1 MLKNYL
7 TIALRNLTRHLGYSL
22 INIIGLSIGMAC
34 CILIGLYIQDE
45 FKVDRFHSK
54 SDRIYRLLRETRL
67 ENGSKDM
74 GYGTSGNAGP
84 ALKSDYPEIETV
96 VRYMSWDGIWTKYE
110 DKKFNQRFCLTDP
123 DFLNVFDFELLSG
136 NRETALSQPLAVLI
150 TQSTAQRFFGNDDPL
165 GKTLSVDDRYMGGD
179 YTITGVLK
187 DIPTHSTLQFD
198 ILCAT
203 VNTSWTR
210 DVFERWIPNSVWRPA
225 NNYILLR
232 EGANIASLEQQM
244 PAFMSRYMGEEILEN
259 NAYYLQPFERI
270 YLYSKTDY
278 NIPYTNDITQIY
290 SFATIGLFILIIACI
305 NFMNLAT
312 ARSARRAR
320 EVGLRKVVG
329 AYRSQLIRQFLGES
343 FLLSI
348 LAAGL
353 ALMAVYFALPFLN
366 DFVQKQITLS
376 DTTLYFTLISLFALT
391 LLVGLLAGI
400 YPALFLSNFNP
411 ASVLKGT
418 LAAGVR
424 SGRLREVLVVFQFAI
439 SAFLIASTY
448 TVYQQL
454 EYVRTK
460 NLGFDKEHI
469 VFTSLFSTDRRLN
482 DRYLNIKNEFLQH
495 PNILKASASH
505 SSVGGY
511 GGQLGRVYP
520 EGKNNEEWQMRVL
533 GVDEAYLDTYGIE
546 LIAGRNFS
554 LDIATDSTQAFL
566 LNETAVKR
574 LGWTDPLGKK
584 FEWNTGIHGPGGQVI
599 GIVKDFHNRSLHEE
613 IQPVA
618 ITMWQPKFNVL
629 SLKISGQNIT
639 ETIEYIGQIWKR
651 HIPEKP
657 FEYSFLD
664 ENLDSLYRSEQRMGT
679 LTNVF
684 SFLAIIVAC
693 LGLFGLASFTA
704 EVRTKEIGIRKTLGA
719 TVPNIVHLLSRE
731 FILLVLIADLIAFPL
746 AYWAMQ
752 EWLNSFVYRIDISIL
767 IFLISGLLTLIIALL
782 TVSSQ
787 AIKAAF
793 TNPIDAL
800 RYE

>member
-22 INIIGLSIGMAC
+22 INIIGLSIGIAC

-67 ENGSKDM
+67 ENGTTDM
-74 GYGTSGNAGP
+74 GYGTSGAAGP
-84 ALKSDYPEIETV
+84 ALKNDYPEIETV
-96 VRYMSWDGIWTKYE
+96 VRYMSWGGIWTKHQ

-123 DFLNVFDFELLSG
+123 DFLDVFDFELVSG
-136 NRETALSQPLAVLI
+136 NRETALSQPHAVLI
-150 TQSTAQRFFGNDDPL
+150 TQSTAQRFFGNEDPM
-165 GKTLSVDDRYMGGD
+165 GKPLSVDDRYMGGE
-179 YTITGVLK
+179 YTVTGVLK

-203 VNTSWTR
+203 VNTYWTR
-210 DVFERWIPNSVWRPA
+210 SVFENWQPNSVWRPA

-244 PAFMSRYMGEEILEN
+244 PTFMSRYMGEEILEN
-259 NAYYLQPFERI
+259 NTYYLQPFERI

-278 NIPYTNDITQIY
+278 NIPYTTDITQIY

-343 FLLSI
+343 FLLSV

-353 ALMAVYFALPFLN
+353 ALIVVYFALPYLN

-376 DTTLYFTLISLFALT
+376 NTLYTTLASLLLLT
-391 LLVGLLAGI
+391 LLVSLLAGI

-424 SGRLREVLVVFQFAI
+424 SGRLREILVVFQFAI
-439 SAFLIASTY
+439 SAFLITSTY

-454 EYVRTK
+454 EYISTK

-469 VFTSLFSTDRRLN
+469 VLTYLFGTDRRLN
-482 DRYLNIKNEFLQH
+482 DRYLNIKNEYLQH

-505 SSVGGY
+505 SSVGY

-520 EGKNNEEWQMRVL
+520 EGKSNEEWQMRVL
-533 GVDEAYLDTYGIE
+533 GVDESYLDTYGIE

-554 LDIATDSTQAFL
+554 LDIPTDSTQAFI

-584 FEWNTGIHGPGGQVI
+584 FEWNTEVHGPGGQVV

-618 ITMWQPKFNVL
+618 LTMWQPKFNVL
-629 SLKISGQNIT
+629 SLKISSQNIE
-639 ETIEYIGQIWKR
+639 ETINHIGQVWKR

-657 FEYSFLD
+657 FEYEFLD
-664 ENLDSLYRSEQRMGT
+664 EDLDSLYRSEQRMGT

-684 SFLAIIVAC
+684 SGLAIIVAC

-719 TVPNIVHLLSRE
+719 SVPNIVRLLSRE
-731 FILLVLIADLIAFPL
+731 FIILVLIADLIAFPL
-746 AYWAMQ
+746 AYWAMS
-752 EWLNSFVYRIDISIL
+752 EWLTGFVYRIDISIL

-782 TVSSQ
+782 TVSTQ
-787 AIKAAF
+787 ALKAAF